1 MENKTNFG
9 FKIVDS
15 INKSHLVQ
23 AIFSAVAPKYDL
35 MNDLMSAGIHRLWK
49 NTMINHLNFTQHKN
63 ILDLASGTG
72 DIALKITKQAQKI
85 SAQNFSI
92 NFSIT
97 LSDLNPE
104 MLQIAKAKAI
114 DGNLFRHL
122 DFVVANGENL
132 PFADDSFDAVT
143 VAFGLRN
150 FTNLGLGLSEIYR
163 VLKPQGKFICLEF
176 SKINDLWLQKLYDLY
191 SFKII
196 PKIGGL
202 VLNDVDSYQYLVESI
217 RVFPDQENFLQL
229 INQAGFVNSGYQ
241 NLSCGVAC
249 LHYGYKN

>member
-9 FKIVDS
+9 FKIIDS
-15 INKSHLVQ
+15 INKSNLVQ
-23 AIFSAVAPKYDL
+23 EIFSAVAPKYDL
-35 MNDLMSAGIHRLWK
+35 MNDFMSAGIHRLWK
-49 NTMINHLNFTQHKN
+49 NTMVSQLNFTQHKK

-85 SAQNFSI
+85 GAQD
-92 NFSIT
+92 FSIT
-97 LSDLNPE
+97 LSDLNSE
-104 MLQIAKAKAI
+104 MLKIAKDRAI
-114 DGNLFRHL
+114 NQNLFQPL

-132 PFADDSFDAVT
+132 PFADSSFDAVT

-150 FTNLGLGLSEIYR
+150 FTNLSAGLSEIYR

-196 PKIGGL
+196 PKIGSL
-202 VLNDVDSYQYLVESI
+202 VLNDANSYQYLVESI
-217 RVFPDQENFLQL
+217 RVFPNQEQFLEL
-229 INQAGFVNSGYQ
+229 INQAGFVNTSYQ
-241 NLSCGVAC
+241 NLSCGIAC
-249 LHYGYKN
+249 LHYGYK